1 MDKTIIR
8 KAAEIAL
15 QSIQEAY
22 ILVDEGKCFVTA
34 NESACKIFPNLK
46 ALDKGADINRLEGF
60 PEELLSGESGD
71 FSLEFETAGDFHYYA
86 RVSPVLS
93 EKDKVLGYIILIR
106 DITES
111 VLIAKRLEEISYT
124 DALTGVM
131 NRRHFMDLADAQI
144 DRVKRQKSGGFIV
157 IFDIDHFKEVNDE
170 HGHLV
175 GDKVLK
181 EIADRINRTI
191 RQYDVFGRYGG
202 EEFVLFVT
210 DISESDMREHAE
222 RMRLAICSEP
232 MDFDEA
238 EVTVSVSL
246 GVASVNSAGSI
257 YGILRKADDALF
269 KAKEG
274 GRNMV
279 VFDE

>member
-1 MDKTIIR
+1 MEKSIIR
-8 KAAEIAL
+8 KAGEMAL
-15 QSIQEAY
+15 QSVQEAY
-22 ILVDEGKCFVTA
+22 ILVDANNGFVFA
-34 NESACKIFPNLK
+34 NESAYKHFPGLNSVN
-46 ALDKGADINRLEGF
+46 KGSD
-60 PEELLSGESGD
+60 LSGIEDLPGELFRGEGGE
-71 FSLEFETAGDFHYYA
+71 FSLDFETGGGFHYNA
-86 RVSPVLS
+86 RVFPMLSDKEKHLGSVVL
-93 EKDKVLGYIILIR
+93 LR
-106 DITES
+106 DTTES
-111 VLIAKRLEEISYT
+111 ALMAKRIEEISYT
-124 DALTGVM
+124 DSLTGVM
-131 NRRHFMDLADAQI
+131 NRRHFMELADAQI

-157 IFDIDHFKEVNDE
+157 IFDIDHFKDVNDA

-175 GDKVLK
+175 GDKVLR

-210 DISESDMREHAE
+210 DISESDMREQAE
-222 RMRLAICSEP
+222 RMRLAVCSEP
-232 MDFDEA
+232 MDFEEA

-274 GRNMV
+274 GRNLV